1 MTWHDECQQVIAKRL
16 SESKQTVPHQYTSME
31 IEIDA
36 LLALRKTLKN
46 EFGVNISV
54 NDVVIKSAAMALRDV
69 PECNGKWVPASGGHI
84 VWSDDMICQL
94 LPSPSL

>member
-1 MTWHDECQQVIAKRL
+1 
-16 SESKQTVPHQYTSME
+16 ME

-84 VWSDDMICQL
+84 V
-94 LPSPSL
+94 